1 MIPYFAA
8 ISVRTIRLFGALIL
22 CFLFGRSLPAQES
35 SAPVSPQSVDQTN
48 GGAAAANMTSSP
60 VNAIDSGDSTKPDA
74 SLKLSVG
81 DLVEMTVYNVPEL
94 TTKTRVASDGEIY
107 LPLISHVHVA
117 GLTIEEAEDLI
128 QSRLSEEQYLK
139 DPHVSLFVSEYAAA
153 GASIFGEVM
162 RPGIYPVLGQQHLFD
177 LISIAGGLTEKAGH
191 SIVVSH
197 RSDPDKP
204 ATIPFTQN
212 LAENPEANILIRP
225 GDTVVVRKADIAYVL
240 GDVARPSGFLM
251 DRGSLTVMQAV
262 ALAGGT
268 NRTAKMDGAR
278 ILRKNKEGVDEIPVK
293 LKQILA
299 AKAPDIPLQAD
310 DVLVI
315 PASAG
320 KILAGRSL
328 EAAMQAATLVS
339 VAAI

>member
-1 MIPYFAA
+1 MICLPLMSREVCASLIICAVLSICAPRCTAQDTQPAKPTTQPVDPSAA
-8 ISVRTIRLFGALIL
+8 PWST
-22 CFLFGRSLPAQES
+22 PADPSE
-35 SAPVSPQSVDQTN
+35 PTTN
-48 GGAAAANMTSSP
+48 STKIAAK
-60 VNAIDSGDSTKPDA
+60 DST
-74 SLKLSVG
+74 LKLGVG
-81 DLVEMTVYNVPEL
+81 DLVEMTVYNVPDL
-94 TTKTRVASDGEIY
+94 TTKMRVASDGEIY
-107 LPLISHVHVA
+107 LPLISYVHVA

-128 QSRLSEEQYLK
+128 QSRLTEEHYLK
-139 DPHVSLFVSEYAAA
+139 DPHVSLFVSEYASA

-162 RPGIYPVLGQQHLFD
+162 RPGIYPVLGQPHLFD
-177 LISIAGGLTEKAGH
+177 LISSAGGLTEKAGH
-191 SIVVSH
+191 SIIVTH
-197 RSDPDKP
+197 RSEPDKSI
-204 ATIPFTQN
+204 TIPFTQD
-212 LAENPEANILIRP
+212 LAENPQANILIRP

-278 ILRKNKEGVDEIPVK
+278 ILRKGKNGTDEIKVK

-310 DVLVI
+310 DVLII

-320 KILAGRSL
+320 KILAGRTL
-328 EAAMQAATLVS
+328 EAAIQAATLITVT
-339 VAAI
+339 AI